1 MFWTCVWSMYAS
13 DKPPFFFDSKENRL
27 LNFTIDVT
35 LNSTERTVTFYHW
48 FVDISMFGEV

>member
-27 LNFTIDVT
+27 LNFTIEVKC
-35 LNSTERTVTFYHW
+35 NSTEHTVTFYHG
-48 FVDISMFGEV
+48 FVEITMFGEV